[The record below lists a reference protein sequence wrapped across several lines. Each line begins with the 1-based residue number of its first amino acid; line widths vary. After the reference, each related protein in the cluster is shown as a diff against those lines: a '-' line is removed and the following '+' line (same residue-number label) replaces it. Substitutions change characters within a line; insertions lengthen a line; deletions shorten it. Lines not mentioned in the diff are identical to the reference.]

1 MQGPSIKYVTL
12 EGEGVREGLI
22 VCDREK
28 GVKSMCDVMLLIFL
42 SYTRNLKLKVMLN
55 FMLSPCNGCI
65 LTVVILTDYGSSEPL
80 KTLVMLC

>member
-1 MQGPSIKYVTL
+1 
-12 EGEGVREGLI
+12 
-22 VCDREK
+22 
-28 GVKSMCDVMLLIFL
+28 MCDVMLLIFL